1 MSTEKLDPKAQTS
14 PLKLPNGEPRLRADG
29 SAYEQKDMLQLVKD
43 LIAQKVRLADKK
55 PKIGDLVNE
64 TNYDLKSIANYMKTH
79 KRASK
84 EEKKFCAYELKKIKE
99 DQINFTKKVFGIF
112 TSMMVVTLIPVLKVA
127 FTKSDATTAAG
138 SPDDEPAGNDEPAAD
153 EEPNYTS
160 WFLALGTAFFS
171 AMLLACM
178 FFPCTAR
185 PSARKYVNKVFP
197 VNYILLYVFSLSV
210 SFLLCK
216 KTE

>member
-1 MSTEKLDPKAQTS
+1 MSTEKLDPKAQQS
-14 PLKLPNGEPRLRADG
+14 PLKLPNGKDRLRADG
-29 SAYEQKDMLQLVKD
+29 TPYEQKDLLQLVKD
-43 LIAQKVRLADKK
+43 VVAQKVRLADKK

-64 TNYDLKSIANYMKTH
+64 VNYDVKCIANYMKVH

-84 EEKKFCAYELKKIKE
+84 EEKKFCKYELEKIKE

-127 FTKSDATTAAG
+127 FTKSEAPAESSDAETT
-138 SPDDEPAGNDEPAAD
+138 D
-153 EEPNYTS
+153 EETPNYTS
-160 WFLALGTAFFS
+160 WFVALGIAFFS
-171 AMLLACM
+171 AMLRACM

-185 PSARKYVNKVFP
+185 PSQRKYVNKVFP
-197 VNYILLYVFSLSV
+197 VNYILLYTFALSV
-210 SFLLCK
+210 SFILCK